1 MGHIWAKDLE
11 SFLNGRI
18 IIGQVQSRPN
28 REIETLMRILVCD
41 GLEKTGID
49 KLRSASGVTVDEQ
62 PSLNAEEL
70 ARIIGGYEA
79 LIVRSKSRV
88 TADLLDQAANLRVV
102 GRAGTGVDNIDVGA
116 ATQRGIIV
124 MNAAAGNTVTTAE
137 HTMAMLLALAR
148 RIPQAGE
155 STRAG
160 RWEKTKF
167 LGVELMGKTLGIIG
181 LGRIGTAVAERARA
195 FGMSV
200 LAYDPYFTKEAAYEL
215 GIEMIALDELI
226 SRADFITLHTPLTDE
241 TRYLIDSAA
250 IDRMKSGVRL
260 INCARGGL
268 IDEIALA
275 DGIRSGKVAGAALD
289 VFEQEPTP
297 ADNSLLALEEV
308 ITTPHLGASTAEAQ
322 LGVATMIAEQ
332 VLDYLKHGTIR
343 GAVNMPAVSAELLA
357 AIGPYITLGEKIGL
371 FQGQVFGHDL
381 REVAIEYSGEVT
393 EHDVKPITQAVLA
406 GLLGPV
412 IERVNMVNASIV
424 AEQRGVKISES
435 LSRRAR
441 DFASMI
447 RVRALTAERESEV
460 AGALFGRRDGRIVRI
475 NGFNLEAIPKG
486 HMLLLFNRDEPG
498 ILGSIATF
506 IGAND
511 VNIGRLYLGR
521 KKIGES
527 ALALIQIDQPM
538 TDEALSGLASVPGV
552 ISVKQVKL

>member
-1 MGHIWAKDLE
+1 
-11 SFLNGRI
+11 
-18 IIGQVQSRPN
+18 
-28 REIETLMRILVCD
+28 MRILVCD
-41 GLEKTGID
+41 GLEKNGVD
-49 KLRSASGVTVDEQ
+49 KLLSASGVIVDER
-62 PSLNAEEL
+62 PSISGDEL
-70 ARIIGGYEA
+70 AQLIGGYEA
-79 LIVRSKSRV
+79 LIVRSKTRV
-88 TADLLDQAANLRVV
+88 TAELIERAANLRVV
-102 GRAGTGVDNIDVGA
+102 GRAGTGVDNIDVSA
-116 ATQRGIIV
+116 ATRRGIVV

-137 HTMAMLLALAR
+137 HTMAMLLSLAR
-148 RIPQAGE
+148 QIPQAVT
-155 STRAG
+155 STKSG
-160 RWEKTKF
+160 RWEKNKF

-181 LGRIGTAVAERARA
+181 LGRIGAAVAERARG
-195 FGMSV
+195 FGMNIV
-200 LAYDPYFTKEAAYEL
+200 AYDPYFTREAAHEL
-215 GIEMIALDELI
+215 GIEVIALDELI
-226 SRADFITLHTPLTDE
+226 ARADFITLHTPLTDE
-241 TRYLIDSAA
+241 TRGMIDSDA
-250 IDRMKSGVRL
+250 IERMKPGVRL

-268 IDEIALA
+268 IDERALA
-275 DGIRSGKVAGAALD
+275 DAIRSGKVAGAALD

-297 ADNSLLALEEV
+297 PDNPLFSLDQV

-332 VLDYLKHGTIR
+332 VLDYLKHGTVR

-381 REVAIEYSGEVT
+381 REVFIEYAGEVT

-412 IERVNMVNASIV
+412 IERVNMVNAAMV
-424 AEQRGVKISES
+424 AEQRGIKVSES

-447 RVRALTAERESEV
+447 RVRSVTVEGESEV

-475 NGFNLEAIPKG
+475 NGFSLEAIPKG
-486 HMLLLFNRDEPG
+486 HMLFLFNQDQPG
-498 ILGSIATF
+498 VLGSIATF
-506 IGAND
+506 IGQND

-538 TDEALSGLASVPGV
+538 SEETLSSLSSLQGV
-552 ISVKQVKL
+552 ISVKQV

>member
-1 MGHIWAKDLE
+1 MEGFIADRYNSGPKRG
-11 SFLNGRI
+11 SQI
-18 IIGQVQSRPN
+18 
-28 REIETLMRILVCD
+28 LMRILVCD
-41 GLEKTGID
+41 GLEKTGVD
-49 KLRSASGVTVDEQ
+49 KLRSVSGMTVDEH
-62 PSLNAEEL
+62 PSISGDEL

-79 LIVRSKSRV
+79 LIVRSKSRIN
-88 TADLLDQAANLRVV
+88 ADVIDRATNLRVV

-116 ATQRGIIV
+116 ATRRGIVV

-137 HTMAMLLALAR
+137 HTMAMLLSLAR
-148 RIPQAGE
+148 QIPQAVS
-155 STRAG
+155 STKAG
-160 RWEKTKF
+160 RWEKNRF

-181 LGRIGTAVAERARA
+181 LGRIGAAVAERARA
-195 FGMSV
+195 FGMSI
-200 LAYDPYFTKEAAYEL
+200 LAYDPYFTREAAHER
-215 GIEMIALDELI
+215 GIDMSTLDELI
-226 SRADFITLHTPLTDE
+226 ARADFITLHTPLTDE
-241 TRYLIDSAA
+241 TRFLINSAA
-250 IDRMKSGVRL
+250 IDRMKPGVRL

-268 IDEIALA
+268 IDELALV

-297 ADNSLLALEEV
+297 PDNPLLALEQV
-308 ITTPHLGASTAEAQ
+308 IPTPHLGASTTEAQ

-332 VLDYLKHGTIR
+332 VLDYLKHGTVR

-393 EHDVKPITQAVLA
+393 EHDVKPITQAVIA
-406 GLLGPV
+406 GLLSPV
-412 IERVNMVNASIV
+412 IERVNMVNAAII
-424 AEQRGVKISES
+424 AEQRGIKISES
-435 LSRRAR
+435 LARRAR

-447 RVRALTAERESEV
+447 RVRAVTTEHESEI

-475 NGFNLEAIPKG
+475 NGFSLEAIPKG
-486 HMLLLFNRDEPG
+486 HMLFLFNHDQPG
-498 ILGSIATF
+498 VLGSIATF
-506 IGAND
+506 IGENN

-538 TDEALSGLASVPGV
+538 SEVTLSALASLPGV
-552 ISVKQVKL
+552 ISVKQIKL